1 MNTEKYG
8 HLKQESHI
16 EQEKKHLKN
25 NDNAN
30 DPLIIT
36 SAYERDRKVKIF
48 EYELLNLLVTLNLPL
63 SHVEPMLKLIQ
74 KYSSRG
80 SFVKSSTLNRHNGTD
95 IITKEIQPFLR
106 DLIEEDLTKY
116 LFSVII
122 DESSDISKKKFL
134 AIMVQYFLP
143 KKG

>member
-1 MNTEKYG
+1 
-8 HLKQESHI
+8 
-16 EQEKKHLKN
+16 
-25 NDNAN
+25 
-30 DPLIIT
+30 
-36 SAYERDRKVKIF
+36 
-48 EYELLNLLVTLNLPL
+48 
-63 SHVEPMLKLIQ
+63 MLKLIQ

-95 IITKEIQPFLR
+95 VITKEIQPFLR